1 MSAADVQHLHI
12 HAAPPQPALSS
23 LRVSRAF
30 LPEQHYVLDN
40 TPLEVQSDSTLQTT
54 VTYPTVPECW
64 LDVTNLM
71 ARRPSLIGI
80 EANDIL
86 HYQVGSILQSRN
98 S

>member
-1 MSAADVQHLHI
+1 M
-12 HAAPPQPALSS
+12 
-23 LRVSRAF
+23 
-30 LPEQHYVLDN
+30 LDN

-54 VTYPTVPECW
+54 FLSKLSHIPQSPECW